1 MNLRVIAFCFLVSLF
16 TFLSVLAFSPTF
28 VLEMRDARNARL
40 FCAAI
45 SGGDDLLYY
54 SINSIYRVPVEE
66 RLRVQD
72 DGALVPIEVISTP
85 DVMYYYGITAFTRID
100 DVTVRAVPQPT
111 RYRELRLKIGPHS
124 QQRLTVRGHVLALP
138 ELAAEG
144 ESLVVSMNT
153 GARALVCR

>member
-1 MNLRVIAFCFLVSLF
+1 MSKRIIATSLLVTLLAGSF
-16 TFLSVLAFSPTF
+16 AFSPVT
-28 VLEMRDARNARL
+28 VLHIRSADMPVRF
-40 FCAAI
+40 FCAEIAR
-45 SGGDDLLYY
+45 GEDLLYY

-85 DVMYYYGITAFTRID
+85 DVMYYYGITSFTPID
-100 DVTVRAVPQPT
+100 DGIVRAVPHPT

-124 QQRLTVRGHVLALP
+124 QQRLTVRDQVLALP

-144 ESLVVSMNT
+144 EALVLSVNT